1 MLERVIKYG
10 LKVARFG
17 FTDIIDAA
25 REGREVV
32 IVEIG
37 NDRKSKHGYIVRKM
51 TPDELAAVPAKP
63 IKPKTSLPKPG
74 DSSIPLPGQIP
85 LP

>member
-1 MLERVIKYG
+1 MIKHG
-10 LKVARFG
+10 LKTARLE
-17 FTDIIDAA
+17 FTEIIDEV
-25 REGREVV
+25 REGREVS

-51 TPDELAAVPAKP
+51 TADELAAVP
-63 IKPKTSLPKPG
+63 PKKVVSKIPLPK
-74 DSSIPLPGQIP
+74 PGQIP

>member
-1 MLERVIKYG
+1 MLGRLIKYG
-10 LKVARFG
+10 LKAARFE

-25 REGREVV
+25 RRGQEVV

-63 IKPKTSLPKPG
+63 KVAKASL
-74 DSSIPLPGQIP
+74 PLPGGIP
-85 LP
+85 MP

>member
-1 MLERVIKYG
+1 MLDKLIKYG
-10 LKVARFG
+10 LKAARFE

-25 REGREVV
+25 RSGQEVA
-32 IVEIG
+32 IIEIG

-51 TPDELAAVPAKP
+51 TADELASVPPQVK
-63 IKPKTSLPKPG
+63 KLKTP
-74 DSSIPLPGQIP
+74 IPLPGSTLP